1 MKKFLV
7 LLMTVVMAIA
17 CCFGLTACG
26 DGDGEDTNSG
36 VVNVRPNTITVGYT
50 DYAPMNYTED
60 GVLKGFDTEL
70 ALMVFN
76 ALGYEVRFKLIDWGS
91 KYLELNGGTIDCVW
105 NGFTANVADDDGIQR
120 ADKVDFSLNYMQNAQ
135 CIVRKSSTELNAWTD
150 FANKSVSYEIGSAAD
165 SLIGTELKNV
175 NVNKKGVTSQMD
187 AIREVNSGTADYAIV
202 DILLAQ
208 QIAGQGDYAGLV
220 INQGIEIGV
229 EYYAIGFKKGSTLT
243 EKVNVMLC
251 AFAATGQLQELANKY
266 NVGTSVITN
275 FSSQLA

>member
-1 MKKFLV
+1 MKKFLT
-7 LLMTVVMAIA
+7 LLLTAIMAVA

-26 DGDGEDTNSG
+26 DDEGSNNSG
-36 VVNVRPNTITVGYT
+36 VVDVTTKTITVGYT
-50 DYAPMNYTED
+50 DYAPMNFTEN

-76 ALGYEVRFKLIDWGS
+76 ALGYEVRFKLIDWNN
-91 KYLELNGGTIDCVW
+91 KYLELNGGTVDCLW

-135 CIVRKSSTELNAWTD
+135 CIVRKNAPEVDSWSD
-150 FANKSVSYEIGSAAD
+150 FAGKSVSYELSSAAD
-165 SLIGTELKNV
+165 SLISSELEDV

-187 AIREVNSGTADYAIV
+187 AIREVNQGTANYAIV

-208 QIAGQGDYAGLV
+208 SIVGTNDYAGLT

-229 EYYAIGFKKGSTLT
+229 EYYAIGFKKGSPLT
-243 EKVNVMLC
+243 AKVNVMLQ
-251 AFAATGQLQELANKY
+251 AFALTGQLQELADEY
-266 NVGTSVITN
+266 GVGTSVITD
-275 FSSQLA
+275 FTSQLA